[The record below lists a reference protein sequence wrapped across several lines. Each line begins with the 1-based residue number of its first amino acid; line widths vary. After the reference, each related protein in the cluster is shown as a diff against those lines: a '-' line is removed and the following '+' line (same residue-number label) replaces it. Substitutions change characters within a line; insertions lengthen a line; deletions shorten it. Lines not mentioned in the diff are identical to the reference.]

1 LDLDVTGLDKVVK
14 YENVTLEDKIL
25 ESQQSGDNEKFD
37 LVCCSE
43 VIEHVSDQRKFLQDC
58 LKMVKPNGLFFLST
72 ISKTPE
78 AYMTNIVLGEYIL
91 GLLPKGTHEYDLFI
105 T

>member
-1 LDLDVTGLDKVVK
+1 MADVASRVK
-14 YENVTLEDKIL
+14 YDNITLEQKI
-25 ESQQSGDNEKFD
+25 SQEGEKYD

-43 VIEHVSDQRKFLQDC
+43 VIEHVSDQGQFLKDC
-58 LKMVKPNGLFFLST
+58 LKMVKPDGMFFLST

-78 AYMTNIVLGEYIL
+78 AYLTNILLGEYVL
-91 GLLPKGTHEYDLFI
+91 GLLPKGTHEYELFM